1 MIVPHLAIHYMNSEK
16 LNFIK
21 YMHITKKKFIVLTN
35 TEPHLV
41 HGCLSE
47 TTKVS
52 KGRGQRKQN
61 VFFRALPE
69 SPKPSPP

>member
-52 KGRGQRKQN
+52 KIAEFHPI
-61 VFFRALPE
+61 VA
-69 SPKPSPP
+69 KPPIEK